1 MRSDP
6 QRPPRHHGRYPAP
19 RARLRAA
26 FTLAIVKAAFEDGAP
41 IRLRTIAEDCGFK
54 HAQRFSNLLHDPAGV
69 PATTTKNFERVA
81 RLIRYPVDQIFVDT
95 TDPAP
100 RLVKRNADEARA

>member
-1 MRSDP
+1 
-6 QRPPRHHGRYPAP
+6 
-19 RARLRAA
+19 LRAQ
-26 FTLAIVKAAFEDGAP
+26 FIVAIIAASFENGAP

-81 RLIRYPVDQIFVDT
+81 RLIRYPVDQIFVE
-95 TDPAP
+95 TDPPP
-100 RLVKRNADEARA
+100 RLVKANADEARV